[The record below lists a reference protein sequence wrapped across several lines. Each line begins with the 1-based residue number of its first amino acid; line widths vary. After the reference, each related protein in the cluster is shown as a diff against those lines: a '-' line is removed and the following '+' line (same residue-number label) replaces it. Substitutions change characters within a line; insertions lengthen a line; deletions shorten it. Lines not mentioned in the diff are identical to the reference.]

1 LLESNAG
8 DWGRDVRVL
17 LVGNKADQARDRD
30 VLEKHCREVAEEHG
44 LYSYVEVCSLEGESH
59 GVPLVQ
65 QLLAE
70 LTGLD
75 VPMEQLRKTI
85 ADPIRSRRLPAA
97 AARLFNRNSGK
108 KSDDKKS
115 RSVSPPPRRPYERAT
130 SWLYDPT
137 EGIPEAVAGVQDSSM
152 PSGDVKLRAIS
163 KAIYDIRGAGAEK
176 CKAIAKY
183 REREVS
189 QWLSRSRYFGP
200 TESSRHKR
208 WQEDQ
213 KRKKQQQQQL
223 VMQQQQQQR
232 LKQRLDSTAA
242 AAAAL
247 QPPLLERRRSLS
259 HPGKF
264 QSPHG
269 LVGTSSGSC
278 SDLSD
283 SNEEATVPLA
293 IDGKRS
299 CEPKTPAAAQM
310 EIQLEGEL
318 EAQRLRKAAKRAMRK
333 KIRAASGDMYERHS
347 SSWFNTPPPRLEAL
361 APPMWSAHQRRP
373 AAPTHLEAAGS
384 RWPLS
389 ASPSLSSRRTL
400 SNASRPRS
408 ISPARSPSS
417 SAEGSSPSRPSSK
430 SISPDRP
437 RLAVSPPASLKRSLR
452 RGSEAS
458 LGGMT
463 TQDIV
468 RVAVPLTPSSLSSA
482 SNNDLKTGDSPAK
495 DQRADKAAE
504 ENCMS
509 NGVSAP
515 APDMGPTVLVPP
527 HPEAKQA
534 AAPIP
539 CGSSTT
545 SEELDCTDI
554 DEMLDY
560 FDNVTLQL

>member
-1 LLESNAG
+1 MLESNAG

-30 VLEKHCREVAEEHG
+30 VLEKHCREVAEELG

-85 ADPIRSRRLPAA
+85 ADPVRSRRLPAA
-97 AARLFNRNSGK
+97 AARLFNRSSGK
-108 KSDDKKS
+108 KADDKKA
-115 RSVSPPPRRPYERAT
+115 RSVSPPPRRPYERAA

-223 VMQQQQQQR
+223 AMQQQQQER
-232 LKQRLDSTAA
+232 LRQRLDPTA

-269 LVGTSSGSC
+269 LAGTSSGSC

-283 SNEEATVPLA
+283 SNEEATAPLA
-293 IDGKRS
+293 IDGRRS

-373 AAPTHLEAAGS
+373 AAPTHFDAAGS
-384 RWPLS
+384 RW
-389 ASPSLSSRRTL
+389 SPSTSPPSRRTL

-408 ISPARSPSS
+408 ISPARSYSS
-417 SAEGSSPSRPSSK
+417 SADGSSPSRRSSK
-430 SISPDRP
+430 SISPDRTP
-437 RLAVSPPASLKRSLR
+437 LAMTPLTSLKRTPR

-463 TQDIV
+463 TPDTV
-468 RVAVPLTPSSLSSA
+468 RVAVPLTSSSPS
-482 SNNDLKTGDSPAK
+482 DLKKEGSPTK
-495 DQRADKAAE
+495 GQRADKAVE
-504 ENCMS
+504 KSMS
-509 NGVSAP
+509 NATSASAP
-515 APDMGPTVLVPP
+515 DVDPTPVVRSPVETVSP
-527 HPEAKQA
+527 HTEAKQ

-545 SEELDCTDI
+545 SEELDCGDI
-554 DEMLDY
+554 DDMLEY